1 MFLVK
6 KMKNKVKQIIDNYRQ
21 EIIDLGDT
29 LFKTPELGYKEFK
42 TKEILVNY
50 FKLHGLKV
58 ESEYCITGFKITIGE
73 GKPHIGLIAELDAI
87 PTANHP
93 YANLDDLNAAH
104 SCGHSTQ
111 CAIMAATLVAL
122 NEIDELKNKGRVT
135 LYFTP
140 AEEYTDLAYRETL
153 INEGKIKNPGGKVN
167 MLLEDVFGD
176 VDLCIHLHAMSE
188 GKYQYGVN
196 SRLAGFIYKKFIFKG
211 KASHAAV
218 LPHEGIN
225 ALNAF
230 SLFLQASA
238 MLRET
243 FKDDDMNRFHGRL
256 VEAGDTVN
264 SVPEKAIYESYVRS
278 FNPNTLKELSAKL
291 TNAAIHSAKAIGAD
305 CEVLDRPGYLP
316 FNPSRPLS
324 EVVYKNMLEYVDD
337 EVIIKDEKSIAAG
350 DVGDLACFKPTIQF
364 GYGGIKG
371 VVHGKNME
379 IGDKELVYITTA
391 KIVAAS
397 VIDLLNDYSL
407 VEGILKDFET
417 TMTFDEYLAY
427 LNSGDC

>member
-1 MFLVK
+1 M
-6 KMKNKVKQIIDNYRQ
+6 
-21 EIIDLGDT
+21 
-29 LFKTPELGYKEFK
+29 
-42 TKEILVNY
+42 
-50 FKLHGLKV
+50 
-58 ESEYCITGFKITIGE
+58 
-73 GKPHIGLIAELDAI
+73 
-87 PTANHP
+87 
-93 YANLDDLNAAH
+93 
-104 SCGHSTQ
+104 
-111 CAIMAATLVAL
+111 
-122 NEIDELKNKGRVT
+122 
-135 LYFTP
+135 
-140 AEEYTDLAYRETL
+140 
-153 INEGKIKNPGGKVN
+153 
-167 MLLEDVFGD
+167 
-176 VDLCIHLHAMSE
+176 
-188 GKYQYGVN
+188 
-196 SRLAGFIYKKFIFKG
+196 
-211 KASHAAV
+211 
-218 LPHEGIN
+218 
-225 ALNAF
+225 
-230 SLFLQASA
+230 
-238 MLRET
+238 
-243 FKDDDMNRFHGRL
+243 
-256 VEAGDTVN
+256 
-264 SVPEKAIYESYVRS
+264 
-278 FNPNTLKELSAKL
+278 SAKL

-397 VIDLLNDYSL
+397 VVDLLNDYSL